1 MATSATSGCSRAVAA
16 SPETVPAS
24 EYTLTIYKDDFAM
37 VHDLRQVNVGNGA
50 SELRLPGVSKQLDPS
65 SVLFDWPGS
74 GPQPEVVS
82 TMYNVGV
89 TSSQELLKRMVGQD
103 VTVVYRGQNGEPG
116 DKAEGRLEE
125 ANQGTVLHTK
135 DSYIID
141 PSGEIHAP
149 ADKQI
154 VTMPELVASVQSQ
167 SAGQRQV
174 GLSYLTRG
182 LSWSA
187 DYVGLLTPD
196 GKTMRL
202 ECWGTIDNQTGTNFD
217 HAALRLVAGSPN
229 RAVQNQVAL
238 HQEMPMQVNESRITD
253 GALSGGVMAKMPAPV
268 QVAGDLYT
276 YKLPDT
282 ASIEQGQ
289 MNRARIATAEQV
301 PITRTYNVSLS
312 EDVPGIQQRIPA
324 QTTIAFLNSQSGG
337 LGIPLPSGTLRAYES
352 DEGVRS
358 YIGASEIADTPKS
371 QRLSLTLSN
380 AFDVFTRANL
390 DSSRRLGK
398 HKTERTYTIELH
410 NEKSKEVDMKVTQSF
425 YEAVQLGEQ
434 SVKPNK
440 ADSSTLEW
448 RLKVPAKGVL
458 KLRSEVFLNR

>member
-1 MATSATSGCSRAVAA
+1 
-16 SPETVPAS
+16 
-24 EYTLTIYKDDFAM
+24 
-37 VHDLRQVNVGNGA
+37 
-50 SELRLPGVSKQLDPS
+50 
-65 SVLFDWPGS
+65 
-74 GPQPEVVS
+74 
-82 TMYNVGV
+82 
-89 TSSQELLKRMVGQD
+89 
-103 VTVVYRGQNGEPG
+103 
-116 DKAEGRLEE
+116 
-125 ANQGTVLHTK
+125 
-135 DSYIID
+135 
-141 PSGEIHAP
+141 
-149 ADKQI
+149 
-154 VTMPELVASVQSQ
+154 
-167 SAGQRQV
+167 
-174 GLSYLTRG
+174 
-182 LSWSA
+182 
-187 DYVGLLTPD
+187 
-196 GKTMRL
+196 
-202 ECWGTIDNQTGTNFD
+202 
-217 HAALRLVAGSPN
+217 
-229 RAVQNQVAL
+229 
-238 HQEMPMQVNESRITD
+238 
-253 GALSGGVMAKMPAPV
+253 MAKMPAPV

-358 YIGASEIADTPKS
+358 YIGASEIADTPKD

-380 AFDVFTRANL
+380 AFDVFTRANR